1 MQSYVLEFA
10 LAMVILILALGV
22 ALALIV
28 TGAFCVIWAITRG
41 YLVIEK
47 TPWHP
52 SAHAPDIGGQE
63 APHDYRRV
71 VARRPPRQG
80 HPQ

>member
-10 LAMVILILALGV
+10 LAMLILLLALGV

-41 YLVIEK
+41 YLVIQK

-52 SAHAPDIGGQE
+52 SAQQAPSSPQE
-63 APHDYRRV
+63 GARHHRDV
-71 VARRPPRQG
+71 VALSSKRPRY
-80 HPQ
+80 PQ